1 MRETRIARRWVDLA
15 ALAGPWQ
22 ELWRR
27 VGRSN
32 PFTHPAW
39 VLAWVDHLAGP
50 IQPQVVTLREGG
62 DLVGLAPLGLSRVG
76 PWRRLVPLGWP
87 EADYPDFLIDGDAS
101 AGMELLVERLL
112 EDSWSWLE
120 MTDLPE
126 ESPLR
131 PALEAA
137 LERAGLEVRSQ
148 RAMECPRLVIDRP
161 WEEFWG
167 AKKRKFR
174 YNLRR
179 SLRLLGQEA
188 GLVSYEIMVDG
199 PEIAARLGQA
209 MGIHADRWARRHT
222 RTIFS
227 QPRGRAFF
235 QTALAGLA
243 QEGLVRLDLMRAGER
258 LVAFSLSFVSPATWY
273 YYIPGFDPQ
282 FSRYSPGTLLL
293 WRLVEQAHRDG
304 AKTFDLMKGEEG
316 YKDRW
321 ATGSGWTV
329 NLLAVRPGGWHRM
342 GLGLRLGWLGLRDW
356 ARQSQGARR
365 LYFGVRDPLARWQG
379 RGGGE

>member
-1 MRETRIARRWVDLA
+1 MMETRLVTRRADLA
-15 ALAGPWQ
+15 ALAEPWQ

-27 VGRSN
+27 AGRGN

-39 VLAWVDHLAGP
+39 VLAWVERLAGT
-50 IQPQVVTLREGG
+50 IQPQVATLHEGQ

-76 PWRRLVPLGWP
+76 PWGRLVPLGWP
-87 EADYPDFLIDGDAS
+87 EADYPDLLIDGDAS
-101 AGMELLVERLL
+101 AGVELLVERLL
-112 EDSWSWLE
+112 EESWSWLE

-126 ESPLR
+126 ASPLR

-137 LERAGLEVRSQ
+137 LGRAGLEMRSQ

-179 SLRLLGQEA
+179 NLRLLGQEV
-188 GLVSYEIMVDG
+188 GPVIYESMVDG
-199 PEIAARLGQA
+199 PEIAAGLGQA
-209 MGIHADRWARRHT
+209 MSIHANRWARRHT

-235 QTALAGLA
+235 QTALTGLA
-243 QEGLVRLDLMRAGER
+243 QDGLVRLDLMRAGER
-258 LVAFSLSFVSPATWY
+258 LVAFSLSFLSPETWY

-282 FSRYSPGTLLL
+282 FAKYSPGTLLL

-304 AKTFDLMKGEEG
+304 ARAFDLMKGEED

-321 ATGSGWTV
+321 ANGSGWTV
-329 NLLAVRPGGWHRM
+329 NLLAVRPGAWHRT
-342 GLGLRLGWLGLRDW
+342 GLGLRLGWLGLREW
-356 ARQSQGARR
+356 ARRNQGARR
-365 LYFGVRDPLARWQG
+365 IYFGFRDPLARWQRRG
-379 RGGGE
+379 RG